1 MLAHTSHH
9 RRTTIPMC
17 FANGLFLSKQFVGQ
31 VTYVFV
37 YFFWLNSLEQS
48 FPSDLHDF
56 GVISGLSDSW
66 FE

>member
-1 MLAHTSHH
+1 
-9 RRTTIPMC
+9 MC

-56 GVISGLSDSW
+56 GVISGLSESW
-66 FE
+66 FD